1 MSGFSRSRGLFVTGT
16 DTEVGKTIV
25 TGGLAAI
32 LREAGLDV
40 GVMKPAET
48 GCEVKNGELLPADAD
63 FLGKMSG
70 VNEPREKVV
79 PYRFKEPLAP
89 AVAAELEGVNIEI
102 EKIMENFK
110 EISATHEF
118 ILVEGAGGLLAPL
131 SRDFLIL
138 DLIKLLQLPS
148 LIVSRADL
156 GTINHTLLTLRCLQA
171 EKLPVA
177 GIVINNLSP
186 AKSLAAKTN
195 PEIIAKLTKVPIW
208 GILPC
213 QKEIRS
219 DKSIEKTVIKL
230 IEEHLDLT
238 PLFNLAKNKQ
248 KIIE

>member
-1 MSGFSRSRGLFVTGT
+1 MRST
-16 DTEVGKTIV
+16 K
-25 TGGLAAI
+25 I
-32 LREAGLDV
+32 LPLKRRRAGNTNYKRRL
-40 GVMKPAET
+40 K
-48 GCEVKNGELLPADAD
+48 LLKSKK
-63 FLGKMSG
+63 FRVVIRKSNNYITLQL
-70 VNEPREKVV
+70 VN
-79 PYRFKEPLAP
+79 FD
-89 AVAAELEGVNIEI
+89 
-102 EKIMENFK
+102 MENFK

-156 GTINHTLLTLRCLQA
+156 GTINHTLLTLRCLQT

-208 GILPC
+208 GILPY
-213 QKEIRS
+213 QNEIRS

-230 IEEHLDLT
+230 IKEHLDLT